1 MKLENVEITNDLYLR
16 IWGWTIVNSLG
27 LRYSEACAQISKM
40 NVQMSLADHKSCHR
54 ALFQD
59 IFEFYL
65 QAQIHT
71 STYIC
76 VYVLRLSRRQQSFEA
91 KLPKKGLNAEWG
103 GGAANGEWHKGHR
116 T

>member
-103 GGAANGEWHKGHR
+103 VAQR